1 MSSDPN
7 ELRGRT
13 RVYNEDHSLGTTR
26 ANQPGNGPAIGTP
39 VKMTGGISN
48 AVDPATVRQPESA
61 VKPLM
66 LFEMG
71 KRMYSRF
78 VKMVG
83 GENAI
88 AALLDRQIGIHIYL
102 DAGGVRVHYRGRV
115 WWVPE
120 SNAEEF
126 ADAVLAST
134 TLDDIMNAMPRVA
147 APMVRYG

>member
-7 ELRGRT
+7 QLRGRT
-13 RVYNEDHSLGTTR
+13 RVWNEDHSLGRTR
-26 ANQPGNGPAIGTP
+26 ADQPGNGPWIGNP
-39 VKMTGGISN
+39 VKMSGGIAN
-48 AVDPATVRQPESA
+48 AVDPATVVQPESA
-61 VKPLM
+61 IKPLM

-78 VKMVG
+78 VAMVG
-83 GENAI
+83 GEDAVR
-88 AALLDRQIGIHIYL
+88 ALLDRKIGIHIYL

-120 SNAEEF
+120 SNAEVF
-126 ADAVLAST
+126 ADIVLASM

-147 APMVRYG
+147 APQVRYG

>member
-7 ELRGRT
+7 SLRGRT
-13 RVYNEDHSLGTTR
+13 RVWNEDHALGSTR

-39 VKMTGGISN
+39 VKMSGGISN
-48 AVDPATVRQPESA
+48 AVDPATVRQPEST

-83 GENAI
+83 GEDAVR
-88 AALLDRQIGIHIYL
+88 ALLDRKIGIHIYL

-120 SNAEEF
+120 SNAEAF
-126 ADAVLAST
+126 ADAVLASKS
-134 TLDDIMNAMPRVA
+134 LDDIMDAMPNVA
-147 APMVRYG
+147 APIVRYG

>member
-1 MSSDPN
+1 MSIDPN
-7 ELRGRT
+7 ALRGRT
-13 RVYNEDHSLGTTR
+13 HVTNEDHALGRTR
-26 ANQPGNGPAIGTP
+26 ANQPGNGPWVGNP
-39 VKMTGGISN
+39 VKMTGGIAN
-48 AVDPATVRQPESA
+48 AVDPATVVQPESA

-78 VKMVG
+78 VAMLG
-83 GENAI
+83 GEAAV
-88 AALLDRQIGIHIYL
+88 AALLDRQIGVHIYL

-120 SNAEEF
+120 SNAEVF
-126 ADAVLAST
+126 AEAVRDSA

-147 APMVRYG
+147 APQVRYG